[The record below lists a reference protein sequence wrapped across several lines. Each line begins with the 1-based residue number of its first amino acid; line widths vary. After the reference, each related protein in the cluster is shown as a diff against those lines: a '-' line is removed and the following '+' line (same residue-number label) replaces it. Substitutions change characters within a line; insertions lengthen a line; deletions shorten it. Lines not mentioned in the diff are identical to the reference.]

1 MLAESLKLPATGQA
15 AIPAGRPA
23 ISLKAGASDVARVGL
38 DNSWCGRRVPAI
50 VEKEGDG
57 ERQLEERSGDCLAT
71 DLGGRTDPGRVVG
84 DGGRGGQYL
93 GGGVDWGRR
102 GLEMPL
108 VNGRRQQ
115 AGSTSKSITISS
127 KPCSSRDVAGKDVV
141 VKSEGDPQGGRG
153 QERRPKTAA
162 PQPWA
167 DNPEGDEELGG
178 GVPQGWGICVGKKEE
193 ELPGRRVAKKKE
205 RSLLAAIAAS
215 GRDWG
220 IRRRPR
226 AGLCISEKGYKK
238 YGGGLTGAAFL
249 QDVAGPTGQEAGF
262 NTRNAASGA
271 AIARRVSKNRHF
283 KGMLKDWHHS
293 NLLGDVE
300 EGLTQVATVAE
311 NYQKREQAGLGR
323 VGTDVDIAGP
333 TTKRV
338 GRADDVSDIA
348 GPMTQGTIAGPTE
361 IVQRIR
367 KPWEG
372 KRPAGGRRVIKDMAG
387 KGREVSVGL
396 VRRRETPL
404 SKTKRRTDIGGIS
417 KAVVGRAVLSD
428 FDIGQLK

>member
-38 DNSWCGRRVPAI
+38 DNSWCGRRVPTI

-57 ERQLEERSGDCLAT
+57 ERQLEERLGDCLAT
-71 DLGGRTDPGRVVG
+71 NLGGRTDPGWAVKG
-84 DGGRGGQYL
+84 KGMGKEGGQYL

-108 VNGRRQQ
+108 Q
-115 AGSTSKSITISS
+115 APLPNQSLFVEEEVD
-127 KPCSSRDVAGKDVV
+127 SREVAGKDVV
-141 VKSEGDPQGGRG
+141 VKSEGDPQGGRE
-153 QERRPKTAA
+153 ERRPKTAA

-215 GRDWG
+215 GQDWG

-271 AIARRVSKNRHF
+271 AIALRVSKNRHF

-300 EGLTQVATVAE
+300 EGLTQVGTVAE

-396 VRRRETPL
+396 VRRQETPL